1 MTTFIRNWIQG
12 PWYEPILH
20 PALYASNQNFIIQ
33 LWQKHCSIVF
43 DTQSLGSYLYGGS
56 MLHLCM
62 SVRRPLCDILL
73 NYSQCRCIV
82 FKNME
87 TVRHL
92 INKHKQ
98 ISGLVYQ
105 VKTSLY
111 AMQIQDVTGRAVQ
124 FHRWRSSTSSRPA
137 TLLRLAMITIVLP
150 ITLPPTALCF
160 PC

>member
-1 MTTFIRNWIQG
+1 MTTFIRNWTQG

-111 AMQIQDVTGRAVQ
+111 AMQIQDVTGRAVSQ
-124 FHRWRSSTSSRPA
+124 VKKFNIIQTSN
-137 TLLRLAMITIVLP
+137 IVTFSYDNYCAA